1 MAQISRFSRHMTK
14 NDTKPISVMIK
25 MCVEFGKKIEM
36 VYSMD
41 VENGYNSQKGHK
53 RAKIN

>member
-1 MAQISRFSRHMTK
+1 MTK

-25 MCVEFGKKIEM
+25 MCVEFGKKFEM